1 MALDESQ
8 PDAIL
13 PPWRRT
19 TDDGAPYW
27 TKNYQPG
34 VPIDIELP
42 TESLCSLL
50 DTSVRAAGS
59 CVATEFFG
67 AEMTYRQLGDQVAR
81 AAEGLRRLGV
91 HAGDRV
97 AILLPNC
104 PQHLI
109 AFYAVLRVG
118 GVVVE
123 HNPLYTAPELERLFE
138 DHGARVAIAM
148 DSTIDKLN
156 QLPNY
161 VRPTS
166 IISVNL
172 VKALPR
178 TLQLALK
185 VPLPPLRARRAALTS
200 GTKGT
205 MSWQKLVGYRP
216 ISRRYPRPEVD
227 DLAAIQYTSGTTG
240 RAKGAMLTHF
250 NLYSNARQGEAWML
264 GAEPRRETSYA
275 VLPLFHSFGVT
286 VHSTFGV
293 LKQARQVL
301 FPKPDIDLI
310 LAAAKKRPPSI
321 YCAVPAL
328 YQKTAEG
335 AKKQGISLT
344 SARWCI
350 SGAMALVDQT
360 RELWESVSSGLLVEG
375 YGLTEA
381 SPVALGN
388 PFFPS
393 RRPGTIGVPFP
404 STLMKVTD
412 VNDPTREVGVGE
424 PGELLLKGPQVF
436 QGYWRNPDETALA
449 LVDGWLRTGDVVTVD
464 EDGFTTIVDRKKEI
478 IITGGFN
485 VSPSEVEQELLR
497 HEGITDA
504 AVVGIPTGQGDEEV
518 VAAVVPAEGF
528 TIDNHELRMWAKAR
542 LTAYKVPRR
551 FVAVEDL
558 PRSMLGKVL
567 RRQVRQQLA
576 DAQQLPEQ

>member
-1 MALDESQ
+1 MALDETQ
-8 PDAIL
+8 ADAAL

-19 TDDGAPYW
+19 LEDGSPFW
-27 TKNYQPG
+27 TANYQPG
-34 VPIDIELP
+34 VPVEIELP
-42 TESLCSLL
+42 TESLCTLL
-50 DTSVRAAGS
+50 DTAVGEAGNS
-59 CVATEFFG
+59 VATEFFG
-67 AEMTYRQLGDQVAR
+67 AEMTYKQLGDQVAR
-81 AAEGLRRLGV
+81 AAEGLRQMGV

-109 AFYAVLRVG
+109 AFYAILRLG
-118 GVVVE
+118 AVVVE

-138 DHGARVAIAM
+138 DHGARVAIAL

-156 QLPNY
+156 QLPVY
-161 VRPTS
+161 VRPTA
-166 IISVNL
+166 IVSVNL
-172 VKALPR
+172 LKAFPR
-178 TLQLALK
+178 KLQLALSL
-185 VPLPPLRARRAALTS
+185 PLPPLRKKRAQLTS

-205 MSWQKLVGYRP
+205 WSWEKLVKHRP
-216 ISRRYPRPEVD
+216 ISRRHPRPEVD
-227 DLAAIQYTSGTTG
+227 DLAAIQYTTGTTG
-240 RAKGAMLTHF
+240 RSKGAMLTHY
-250 NLYSNARQGEAWML
+250 NLYANARQGEAWMH

-275 VLPLFHSFGVT
+275 ALPMFHSFGVT

-301 FPKPDIDLI
+301 FPKPDVDLI
-310 LAAAKKRPPSI
+310 LAVAKKRPPSI

-335 AKKQGISLT
+335 AEREGISLA

-350 SGAMALVDQT
+350 SGAMALVEET

-388 PFFPS
+388 PFFPT

-404 STLMKVTD
+404 STLMKVVD
-412 VNDPTREVGVGE
+412 VNDPSVEVGVDE
-424 PGELLLKGPQVF
+424 PGELLIKGPQVF
-436 QGYWRNPDETALA
+436 QGYWRNPDETAQT

-485 VSPSEVEQELLR
+485 VSPTEVELELIK
-497 HEGITDA
+497 HDA
-504 AVVGIPTGQGDEEV
+504 IVDVAVVGLPTEAGDEEV
-518 VAAVVPAEGF
+518 VAAVVLSSGSVLNNDAM
-528 TIDNHELRMWAKAR
+528 RAWAKQSLAS
-542 LTAYKVPRR
+542 YKVPRR
-551 FVAVEDL
+551 FIEVDEL

-567 RRQVRQQLA
+567 RGQVRQSLA
-576 DAQQLPEQ
+576 AQ

>member
-1 MALDESQ
+1 MASDEQQ
-8 PDAIL
+8 PTVET

-19 TDDGAPYW
+19 LEDGAPYW

-34 VPIDIELP
+34 VPVEIELP

-50 DTSVRAAGS
+50 DTAVREGGDS
-59 CVATEFFG
+59 VATEFFG
-67 AEMTYRQLGDQVAR
+67 AEMTYASLGDQVAR

-91 HAGDRV
+91 APGDRV

-109 AFYAVLRVG
+109 AFYAILRLG

-123 HNPLYTAPELERLFE
+123 HNPLYTVPELQHLFE

-148 DSTIDKLN
+148 DTVIDKLN
-156 QLPNY
+156 ELPNY
-161 VRPTS
+161 VRPHA
-166 IISVNL
+166 IVAVNL
-172 VKALPR
+172 LKAFPR
-178 TLQLALK
+178 IKRLALK
-185 VPLPPLRARRAALTS
+185 LPVPSLRAKRKALTS

-205 MSWQKLVGYRP
+205 MSWEKLVGHRP
-216 ISRRYPRPEVD
+216 LTRRHPRPEVD

-240 RAKGAMLTHF
+240 RSKGAMLTHY

-275 VLPLFHSFGVT
+275 ALPLFHSFGVT

-293 LKQARQVL
+293 LKQSRQVL
-301 FPKPDIDLI
+301 FPRPDVEMI
-310 LAAAKKRPPSI
+310 LDAAKKHPPSI

-328 YQKTAEG
+328 YRRTAEG
-335 AKKQGISLT
+335 AKERGIDLST
-344 SARWCI
+344 ARWCI
-350 SGAMALVDQT
+350 SGAMALVDDT
-360 RELWESVSSGLLVEG
+360 RELWESVSGGLLVEG

-381 SPVALGN
+381 APVALGN

-404 STLMKVTD
+404 STLMKVVD
-412 VNDPTREVGVGE
+412 VNDPAVEVGVNE
-424 PGELLLKGPQVF
+424 PGELLLKGPQIF
-436 QGYWRNPDETALA
+436 QGYWRNPDETAIT

-485 VSPSEVEQELLR
+485 VSPTEVEQELLN
-497 HEGITDA
+497 HDSIADVA
-504 AVVGIPTGQGDEEV
+504 LVGMPTGQGDEEV
-518 VAAVVPAEGF
+518 VAAVVLAEDAS
-528 TIDNHELRMWAKAR
+528 IDTDEVRAWAKQR
-542 LTAYKVPRR
+542 LAAYKVPRR
-551 FVAVEDL
+551 FIEVDEL

-567 RRQVRQQLA
+567 RGQVRQQLA
-576 DAQQLPEQ
+576 EK

>member
-1 MALDESQ
+1 MAHDVTQ
-8 PDAIL
+8 PEPTL

-19 TDDGAPYW
+19 APDGAPYW

-50 DTSVRAAGS
+50 DTAVREAGNH
-59 CVATEFFG
+59 VATQFFG
-67 AEMTYRQLGDQVAR
+67 AEMTYRELGDRVAR

-109 AFYAVLRVG
+109 AFYAIVRLG
-118 GVVVE
+118 AIVVE
-123 HNPLYTAPELERLFE
+123 HNPLYTAPELEKLFA
-138 DHGARVAIAM
+138 DHGARVAIAL
-148 DSTIDKLN
+148 DASIDKLN
-156 QLPNY
+156 QLPIY
-161 VRPTS
+161 ERPTQ
-166 IISVNL
+166 IVAVNL
-172 VKALPR
+172 LNAFPR
-178 TLQLALK
+178 HLQLALRL
-185 VPLPPLRARRAALTS
+185 PLPGLRAKKKALTS

-205 MSWQKLVGYRP
+205 ISWEKLVSSRP
-216 ISRRYPRPEVD
+216 ISRRHPRPDVH

-240 RAKGAMLTHF
+240 RSKGAMLSHF

-264 GAEPRRETSYA
+264 GAQPRRETSYA
-275 VLPLFHSFGVT
+275 ALPLFHSFGVT
-286 VHSTFGV
+286 VHTTFGV
-293 LKQARQVL
+293 LKQSRQVL
-301 FPKPDIDLI
+301 FPRPDVDLI
-310 LAAAKKRPPSI
+310 VAAAKKRPPSI

-328 YQKTAEG
+328 YQRTAEK
-335 AKKQGISLT
+335 AMAQGISLA

-350 SGAMALVDQT
+350 SGAMALVEET

-404 STLMKVTD
+404 STLMKVVD
-412 VNDPTREVGVGE
+412 VNGPEKEVGVGE
-424 PGELLLKGPQVF
+424 PGELLIKGPQVF
-436 QGYWRNPDETALA
+436 QGYWRDPQETAQTL
-449 LVDGWLRTGDVVTVD
+449 LDGWLRTGDVVTVD
-464 EDGFTTIVDRKKEI
+464 ADGFTTIVDRKKEI

-497 HEGITDA
+497 HDA
-504 AVVGIPTGQGDEEV
+504 IADVAVVGMPTGQGDEEV
-518 VAAVVPAEGF
+518 VAAVVLADGQ
-528 TIDNHELRMWAKAR
+528 TLDNDEMRTWAKQR

-551 FVAVEDL
+551 FIKVDEL
-558 PRSMLGKVL
+558 PRSVLGKVL
-567 RRQVRQQLA
+567 RGQVRQDLA
-576 DAQQLPEQ
+576 VQ